1 MSKIAILIGIIT
13 TFFTLLTTISLI
25 FPGLYSSVFGKY
37 SETLI
42 PTEIGILAV
51 PVIISNIVLFTFGFL
66 YYRKKLPQNVRNSID
81 QIRTFEISKK
91 PTIAILLIIF
101 SIYIGLSIPEL
112 YENEA
117 EQWGDYAILEDAL
130 EIWPDGESNN
140 VYVEEQNDR
149 YVRMFILDTSLTIFQ
164 NIKIL
169 PFLASILVILFTYL
183 LTVQIT
189 EKRFAGIIS
198 TIVLIHSHTFLR
210 FDTVAVYENFWVLFY
225 LLSLYVIKKQWILS
239 PVFYILSFFT
249 KAFIAPYFIMTL
261 FFTARSSISS
271 KTKIAILVS
280 YVVIIVVSAFVIFSG
295 ETIYPSIIH
304 VDYSKFFIGL
314 ATFGPLLRY
323 DFLLLVCLLPVVVGL
338 TFLVKQS
345 LTHADSILF
354 LILGT
359 LIAGP
364 ILIMFTNF
372 YEILPYR
379 YIPLLVFFA
388 IGVGMFFS
396 KKSISREDD
405 NI

>member
-1 MSKIAILIGIIT
+1 
-13 TFFTLLTTISLI
+13 
-25 FPGLYSSVFGKY
+25 
-37 SETLI
+37 
-42 PTEIGILAV
+42 
-51 PVIISNIVLFTFGFL
+51 
-66 YYRKKLPQNVRNSID
+66 
-81 QIRTFEISKK
+81 
-91 PTIAILLIIF
+91 
-101 SIYIGLSIPEL
+101 
-112 YENEA
+112 
-117 EQWGDYAILEDAL
+117 
-130 EIWPDGESNN
+130 
-140 VYVEEQNDR
+140 
-149 YVRMFILDTSLTIFQ
+149 
-164 NIKIL
+164 
-169 PFLASILVILFTYL
+169 
-183 LTVQIT
+183 
-189 EKRFAGIIS
+189 
-198 TIVLIHSHTFLR
+198 
-210 FDTVAVYENFWVLFY
+210 
-225 LLSLYVIKKQWILS
+225 
-239 PVFYILSFFT
+239 
-249 KAFIAPYFIMTL
+249 MTL

>member
-1 MSKIAILIGIIT
+1 MSKIGLLVGIVTI
-13 TFFTLLTTISLI
+13 FFSLLTSISFI
-25 FPGLYSSVFGKY
+25 FPGLYSSIFGKY
-37 SETLI
+37 SENLI
-42 PTEIGILAV
+42 PTEIGIVAI

-66 YYRKKLPQNVRNSID
+66 YYRKKFPQNVRNSID
-81 QIRTFEISKK
+81 RIRTFEISKK
-91 PTIAILLIIF
+91 PAIVILLVIF

-130 EIWPDGESNN
+130 EIWPDGQSNN

-149 YVRMFILDTSLTIFQ
+149 YIRMLILNASLTIFQ

-169 PFLASILVILFTYL
+169 PFFASVLVLLFTYL

-198 TIVLIHSHTFLR
+198 IFVLIHSHTFLR

-271 KTKIAILVS
+271 KKKIAILAS
-280 YVVIIVVSAFVIFSG
+280 YVVIIAISVFVIFSG
-295 ETIYPSIIH
+295 DTIYPSVIH

-314 ATFGPLLRY
+314 ATFGALLRY
-323 DFLLLVCLLPVVVGL
+323 DFLLVLCILPVVVGL
-338 TFLVKQS
+338 TFLVRQN

-359 LIAGP
+359 LLAGP

-388 IGVGMFFS
+388 IGVGMFFT
-396 KKSISREDD
+396 KKSVSCEDD
-405 NI
+405 KI